1 MPRDNYAQSQIPT
14 SQEAVP
20 YADHREIAQGLGRHM
35 TDSFVG
41 EVVGAGGVGGPL
53 AGIPFE
59 PAVIYLSEAT
69 GPSLQLQLPGSAAKV
84 DINLITGA
92 AASTAVPNATQEVD
106 GTWTIDLPT
115 ALAPDGDTV
124 SAWCLG
130 FSSNNSL

>member
-14 SQEAVP
+14 SQDAVP

-41 EVVGAGGVGGPL
+41 EVVGDGGDVDL
-53 AGIPFE
+53 TGIPFE

-69 GPSLQLQLPGSAAKV
+69 GPSLQLQLPGSA
-84 DINLITGA
+84 G
-92 AASTAVPNATQEVD
+92 TAIPNATQEVD
-106 GTWTIDLPT
+106 GTWTITLPV
-115 ALAPDGDTV
+115 ALAPSGDTV

>member
-14 SQEAVP
+14 SQDAVP
-20 YADHREIAQGLGRHM
+20 YATNREIAQGLGRHM

-41 EVVGAGGVGGPL
+41 EVVGDGGTVDL
-53 AGIPFE
+53 TGIPFD

-69 GPSLQLQLPGSAAKV
+69 GPSLQLQLPGSAGKV
-84 DINLITGA
+84 DINLISGA
-92 AASTAVPNATQEVD
+92 AAGTAIPDATQEAD
-106 GTWTIDLPT
+106 GTWTIALPV
-115 ALAPDGDTV
+115 ALAPSGDTV

>member
-14 SQEAVP
+14 SQDSVP

-41 EVVGAGGVGGPL
+41 EVVGAGGAGGDL
-53 AGIPFE
+53 TGIPFE

-92 AASTAVPNATQEVD
+92 AAGTAVPDATQEAD
-106 GTWTIDLPT
+106 GTWTIALPT